1 MHVYSIV
8 LIALLSLVVIQLTRV
23 ISAIR
28 SENKATQD
36 LLISMLGQNDNLDP
50 THWSL
55 WDQVNEIRVEVERL
69 RNYID
74 KIEDAQLQQQPSESP

>member
-74 KIEDAQLQQQPSESP
+74 KIEDAQLQQQPSEAP